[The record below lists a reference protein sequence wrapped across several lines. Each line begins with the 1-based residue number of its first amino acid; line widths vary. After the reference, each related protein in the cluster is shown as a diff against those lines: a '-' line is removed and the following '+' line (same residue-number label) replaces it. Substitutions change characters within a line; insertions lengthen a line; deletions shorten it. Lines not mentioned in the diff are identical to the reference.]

1 LLQDEEAEIRNS
13 AGNLITA
20 GLAALHPT
28 SGNKPTDSDAKGAI
42 ASAACASRVMEVAF
56 GLFVVR
62 WDSEP
67 VAIEELLRLTDP
79 SSVAQ
84 DVAAMSHEQPC
95 GDREG
100 DSCAAVASPDEDR
113 LFGQDDYAVYG
124 EWDVCAS
131 VAAAALGLLVKRA
144 SIPRKCPAVH
154 QTWKTLQTKFLP
166 DAMESYQEAR
176 RAVDAAHVHGLVGAA
191 SSTRA
196 CSRLAR
202 AARYLGVLSSGRA
215 ASNPNG
221 DQHVAEMD
229 HARSAFDACL
239 VAKTMSPGVLDG
251 FSELVDTIQSFRET

>member
-13 AGNLITA
+13 AGNLIAA

-28 SGNKPTDSDAKGAI
+28 SGNEPPDSDARGAI
-42 ASAACASRVMEVAF
+42 ASAACASRIMEVAF

-79 SSVAQ
+79 SSVSQ
-84 DVAAMSHEQPC
+84 DVAAMSHKQPC
-95 GDREG
+95 SDHEG
-100 DSCAAVASPDEDR
+100 DSCSAVVSPDEDR
-113 LFGQDDYAVYG
+113 LFGQDDYAAYG

-144 SIPRKCPAVH
+144 SISRKCPAVH
-154 QTWKTLQTKFLP
+154 ETWKTLQTNLWP
-166 DAMESYQEAR
+166 DAMKSYQEAR
-176 RAVDAAHVHGLVGAA
+176 CAVDAAHLHGLVGAA
-191 SSTRA
+191 NSTRA

-215 ASNPNG
+215 ASNHNE
-221 DQHVAEMD
+221 DQHRAEMD
-229 HARSAFDACL
+229 HVKRALDACG